1 MACTGRGFR
10 YAPPAPVMPDVIQ
23 KKIFYMESERN
34 KKIAISVLQGMTY
47 DNVGIKYNISRE
59 RVYQITKMVLKQIDS
74 EIDKDYNINE
84 LRKVCNRLI
93 YKISNIDC

>member
-1 MACTGRGFR
+1 
-10 YAPPAPVMPDVIQ
+10 
-23 KKIFYMESERN
+23 MESERN
-34 KKIAISVLQGMTY
+34 KKIVISVLQGMTY

-59 RVYQITKMVLKQIDS
+59 RAYKITKIVLKRIDS

-93 YKISNIDC
+93 NKISKIDC

>member
-1 MACTGRGFR
+1 
-10 YAPPAPVMPDVIQ
+10 
-23 KKIFYMESERN
+23 MESERN

-59 RVYQITKMVLKQIDS
+59 RVYKITKIVLKRIDS
-74 EIDKDYNINE
+74 EIDKNYNINE

-93 YKISNIDC
+93 NKISKIDC

>member
-1 MACTGRGFR
+1 
-10 YAPPAPVMPDVIQ
+10 
-23 KKIFYMESERN
+23 MESERN

-59 RVYQITKMVLKQIDS
+59 RVYKITKMVLKRIDS

-93 YKISNIDC
+93 NKISKIDC

>member
-1 MACTGRGFR
+1 
-10 YAPPAPVMPDVIQ
+10 
-23 KKIFYMESERN
+23 MESERN

-59 RVYQITKMVLKQIDS
+59 RVYKITKIVLKIIDS

-93 YKISNIDC
+93 NKISKIDC

>member
-1 MACTGRGFR
+1 MF
-10 YAPPAPVMPDVIQ
+10 VIQ

-59 RVYQITKMVLKQIDS
+59 RVYKITKIVLKRIDS

-93 YKISNIDC
+93 YKIYNIDC

>member
-1 MACTGRGFR
+1 
-10 YAPPAPVMPDVIQ
+10 
-23 KKIFYMESERN
+23 MESERN

-59 RVYQITKMVLKQIDS
+59 RVYKITKIVLKQIDS

-93 YKISNIDC
+93 NKISKIDC

>member
-1 MACTGRGFR
+1 
-10 YAPPAPVMPDVIQ
+10 
-23 KKIFYMESERN
+23 MESERN

-59 RVYQITKMVLKQIDS
+59 RVYKITKIVLKRIDS

-84 LRKVCNRLI
+84 LRKVCIRLI
-93 YKISNIDC
+93 NKISKIDC

>member
-1 MACTGRGFR
+1 
-10 YAPPAPVMPDVIQ
+10 
-23 KKIFYMESERN
+23 MESERN

-59 RVYQITKMVLKQIDS
+59 RAYKITKIVLKRIDS

-93 YKISNIDC
+93 NKISKIDC

>member
-1 MACTGRGFR
+1 
-10 YAPPAPVMPDVIQ
+10 
-23 KKIFYMESERN
+23 MESERN

-59 RVYQITKMVLKQIDS
+59 RVYQIRKIVLKQIDS

-93 YKISNIDC
+93 NKISKIDC

>member
-1 MACTGRGFR
+1 
-10 YAPPAPVMPDVIQ
+10 
-23 KKIFYMESERN
+23 MESERN

-59 RVYQITKMVLKQIDS
+59 RVYKITKIVLKRIDS

-93 YKISNIDC
+93 NKISKIDC